1 MGVMSVL
8 KWLRK
13 DIGYRDRRRQSLSEK
28 QPIFPN
34 ESYRNAL
41 QAFMDRRR
49 FSSSIIETGVGGNNI
64 LNVNDVSLLTDSTV
78 NDMEKDKDIE
88 NDCKIS
94 QEEDSL
100 LLLDVPHVPASE
112 IFEIGSVAG
121 TEDRYLELIYAEWEN
136 TRISLKRQ
144 THPECRNAVK
154 ADMEILTKIR
164 HPNVLMLMALTQ
176 TEEHG
181 LISILEPVDC
191 TLYNYIHEQGER
203 ISVRQMARFAG
214 KLADALRHAHMR
226 GYIHSA
232 ISPHCVYLTF
242 GETVKL
248 AGWEL
253 AVSVTNTK
261 SPKIYEDI
269 LRSEIIRWQAPELFS
284 NIVCKENDI
293 YGLALLIWEMCT
305 MRIPWNGYDVS
316 EVKNQ
321 YVQLGQSIPLD
332 LGDSPAIIYSLLE
345 VALQIDPAKRSIDL
359 IKTRRLLQSLEIKH
373 EYKEDECKRKEK
385 KEINKTIVTPSTKKP
400 STATDCNSPSTVISL
415 NENVDIVKSRTCLDS
430 TKIKSIAEKNTS
442 NEVFI
447 TECSPNSKL
456 NSLIQN
462 DRQNFLSSPKRSI
475 ERDNHK
481 EMKLTSLDKKEN
493 KENKNNSKK
502 RSNNVNSDLPE
513 LQSYSAFKKSQLM
526 KHSKSLNRK
535 SEQVE
540 LPKIL
545 TESTCSNISV
555 VSSFNIA
562 EDITAETNPRANL
575 QRLKETLANKRER
588 FFKNIETPQP
598 QSPENNE
605 SKCQDDS
612 IVESEILAKVKSRD
626 YEPHKP
632 ASHKTSLEK
641 KCNRSPGSY
650 DSPYISP
657 YISPDQS
664 TCKQPYSQMPTNIK
678 TAIMK
683 PRVILSHPQGF
694 FEASLWKKEKEIC
707 ISKMWKEDPNVTQI
721 SAGTAENSVTKLDDL
736 IKPLETC
743 NVNNK
748 SDVKKQGEQ
757 NDNRVFTERVVTES
771 ESRSEMDSLQVL
783 KDALDRATE
792 IICANKSIQNESGT
806 THLPSYKSCDNIN
819 TVTNNTYIS
828 KSFLNNK
835 AYKLTYT
842 DDIKDDK
849 NKKLDD
855 TNKTLMSNKNRSFDN
870 ELNSNTLLK
879 ENINDTKKTNFTTR
893 ENQDGIYRANVCHL
907 KNSLHD
913 IDTIKFNDK
922 KLSNRKYTENY
933 FSSMSTDVKQNME
946 SSSKNCSKC
955 NNKLSIKRRFSLPNI
970 IPHHKVGN
978 HSHLGK
984 LPIRKADNSANTSIE
999 DFYIDDDNLELNNL
1013 NVNMVLLNDDEVF
1026 YDNYFFDKKAT

>member
-13 DIGYRDRRRQSLSEK
+13 DIRCRDRRRQSLSER
-28 QPIFPN
+28 QQIFPN

-49 FSSSIIETGVGGNNI
+49 FSASVIERRTPPNNI
-64 LNVNDVSLLTDSTV
+64 LDVNSDSLLTENNTV
-78 NDMEKDKDIE
+78 NNIEKDNDISG

-100 LLLDVPHVPASE
+100 FMLDVPHVPASE

-253 AVSVTNTK
+253 AVSVTNSK
-261 SPKIYEDI
+261 SKQKYEDI

-316 EVKNQ
+316 EIKKQ
-321 YVQLGQSIPLD
+321 YVQLEQSIPLD
-332 LGDSPAIIYSLLE
+332 LCDSPPIIHSLLE
-345 VALQIDPAKRSIDL
+345 VALQIDHTKRSIDL
-359 IKTRRLLQSLEIKH
+359 IKTRRLLQGLEIQH
-373 EYKEDECKRKEK
+373 EYKDECKESKK
-385 KEINKTIVTPSTKKP
+385 KEIDKIVVTPTIEP
-400 STATDCNSPSTVISL
+400 STATDCNSAPSAISL
-415 NENVDIVKSRTCLDS
+415 NQNVDTVKSRSCLDS
-430 TKIKSIAEKNTS
+430 TKIKSLAQKKTS
-442 NEVFI
+442 NEVF
-447 TECSPNSKL
+447 TEAPNSKL
-456 NSLIQN
+456 NSLTQN
-462 DRQNFLSSPKRSI
+462 DRSNFVSSPKRSI
-475 ERDNHK
+475 ERYNHK
-481 EMKLTSLDKKEN
+481 EMKLNSLDKKEN

-502 RSNNVNSDLPE
+502 RSNDVNSDLPE
-513 LQSYSAFKKSQLM
+513 LQSYTAFKKSQFM
-526 KHSKSLNRK
+526 KNSISPNSKNEK
-535 SEQVE
+535 VKV
-540 LPKIL
+540 PKIL
-545 TESTCSNISV
+545 SDSTSSTISAI
-555 VSSFNIA
+555 SSTYLDIT
-562 EDITAETNPRANL
+562 EDIAAQTNPRANL
-575 QRLKETLANKRER
+575 QRLKEILANKREC
-588 FFKNIETPQP
+588 FFKNIETPQT
-598 QSPENNE
+598 PEKNQN
-605 SKCQDDS
+605 DS

-641 KCNRSPGSY
+641 KYNKSPGSY
-650 DSPYISP
+650 DSPYVSP
-657 YISPDQS
+657 YISPNQP
-664 TCKQPYSQMPTNIK
+664 TCKQPYSQMPTHVR

-683 PRVILSHPQGF
+683 PRVIIPHPRGF
-694 FEASLWKKEKEIC
+694 FETSLWKKEKEIC
-707 ISKMWKEDPNVTQI
+707 ISKMWKEDPIVTQI
-721 SAGTAENSVTKLDDL
+721 SAESTENPVTKLDEL

-748 SDVKKQGEQ
+748 SENVKKQSKQ
-757 NDNRVFTERVVTES
+757 KDRVLTES
-771 ESRSEMDSLQVL
+771 LTEFESIPEIDSLQVL
-783 KDALDRATE
+783 KEALDRATE
-792 IICANKSIQNESGT
+792 IICASKSIQNEPDAT
-806 THLPSYKSCDNIN
+806 YLPSHRSCDNIN
-819 TVTNNTYIS
+819 TITNNKYIS
-828 KSFLNNK
+828 KSFLDK
-835 AYKLTYT
+835 AYELAYT
-842 DDIKDDK
+842 DDIKEEKRKEINDA
-849 NKKLDD
+849 
-855 TNKTLMSNKNRSFDN
+855 NKTLMSNNNQSFDN
-870 ELNSNTLLK
+870 ELNSNTLK
-879 ENINDTKKTNFTTR
+879 ENINNSKKTNCTTR
-893 ENQDGIYRANVCHL
+893 ENQDGIYRANICHL
-907 KNSLHD
+907 KHSLHD
-913 IDTIKFNDK
+913 VDTIKSNNK
-922 KLSNRKYTENY
+922 KLSNRKYTENF
-933 FSSMSTDVKQNME
+933 FSSMSTDEKQNVE

-955 NNKLSIKRRFSLPNI
+955 NNKLSLKRRFSLPNI

-978 HSHLGK
+978 HSYLGK
-984 LPIRKADNSANTSIE
+984 LPIRKADNSPNTSIE
-999 DFYIDDDNLELNNL
+999 DFYIDDDNLELKNL
-1013 NVNMVLLNDDEVF
+1013 NINMVLLNDDEVF
-1026 YDNYFFDKKAT
+1026 YDNYFFDKKTT